1 MCQVADQLAERLFP
15 TVEKN
20 EPPLANGIAP
30 IAVAGAP
37 DRAQG
42 GSAPAVQAAE
52 GAAAAAAASGSAVAQ
67 PERPCPGCGSGTM
80 ALKFSRYGPF
90 IGCSDYPNCSWT
102 RQLSSAGDGDEGAFK
117 ARVLGV
123 QPSGD
128 ALMDDAFAGL
138 EVSLRKGPYG
148 HYVQLGGNLSRDEGG
163 KGAGDGVK
171 VPEVKQL
178 KVAELRQALQERGL
192 DTAGKKPELAARLL
206 LAPDLRHL
214 VAQKRV
220 SLPPATAHENVT
232 LPMAL
237 RLLSM
242 PLRLGAMP
250 DGAHSGCDVTLA
262 VGKFGPYVK
271 LHAAVQPPAAAEA
284 EADAEEAEP
293 PKDVLAALPK
303 GSCVYTIALDEAV
316 ELLKRRLARGP
327 GRGRGGGRG
336 RGKAQPARAGRA
348 AAKQRQPAKAR

>member
-20 EPPLANGIAP
+20 EPLLANGIAP
-30 IAVAGAP
+30 IDVAGAP

-178 KVAELRQALQERGL
+178 KVAELR
-192 DTAGKKPELAARLL
+192 
-206 LAPDLRHL
+206 
-214 VAQKRV
+214 
-220 SLPPATAHENVT
+220 
-232 LPMAL
+232 
-237 RLLSM
+237 
-242 PLRLGAMP
+242 
-250 DGAHSGCDVTLA
+250 
-262 VGKFGPYVK
+262 
-271 LHAAVQPPAAAEA
+271 
-284 EADAEEAEP
+284 
-293 PKDVLAALPK
+293 
-303 GSCVYTIALDEAV
+303 
-316 ELLKRRLARGP
+316 
-327 GRGRGGGRG
+327 
-336 RGKAQPARAGRA
+336 
-348 AAKQRQPAKAR
+348 